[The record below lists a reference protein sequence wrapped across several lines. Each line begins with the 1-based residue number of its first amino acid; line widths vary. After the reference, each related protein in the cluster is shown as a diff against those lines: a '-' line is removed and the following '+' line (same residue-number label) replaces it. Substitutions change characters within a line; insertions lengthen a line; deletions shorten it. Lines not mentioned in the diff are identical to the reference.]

1 MSINN
6 YDELYA
12 ELLQLFAEVHNS
24 HLNYKRKSTIEART
38 RLRKALSDVRYKVVD
53 IRAEIQKIQEQ
64 RELDNDNNS

>member
-12 ELLQLFAEVHNS
+12 ELLQLFAEVHNA
-24 HLNYKRKSTIEART
+24 HLAYKRKSTQESRT
-38 RLRKALSDVRYKVVD
+38 RLRKALSDTRYKTID